1 MINVINVIQFIT
13 FLYESKID
21 MANGNEMSHQTA
33 LPLLLMFILQISQGK
48 IILKLEET
56 HISIYT
62 DKNLL

>member
-13 FLYESKID
+13 FLYKSKID

-48 IILKLEET
+48 LILKLEET